1 VYAHGVPAETN
12 LSLTTP
18 LADLPG
24 VGPRR
29 AEFLAELGVRN
40 LGQLIAYLP
49 TRHEREEAESAISEL
64 SAGAVGCARGEIS
77 ATRVVKRGVTRAR
90 FEAVM
95 IDETGRLDL
104 VWFNAL
110 YMADRIHPGLRV
122 RVQGKADR
130 RGPGLRMTNPRLEV
144 LDPRREE
151 AASKDSRVR
160 PVYSASERISSRQ
173 IEGIISRVLALAL
186 TLIQDHLSP
195 EYRAQRELPELFAA
209 YRAMHAPA
217 SESEALAARRRL
229 AYDELLLL
237 QLGVQIKRAQRRE
250 RARAT
255 ALKWTQTIDNKIRK
269 RFSFALTEDQDG
281 VVRDIISDLTRA
293 TPTNRLIQGDVGS
306 GKTVVALYAMLMAVA
321 SKTQA
326 AIMAPTEILAE
337 QHFASITK
345 MLAGS
350 EVRVELLTGAV
361 KPAARAL
368 LLERLARGEIDLLV
382 GTHALLTKGVRFSN
396 LSVVIIDEQHR
407 FGVHQRAALR
417 SKGDDAA
424 GADGRVLVPH
434 VLVMTA
440 TPIPRTLALTLFGDL
455 DVSTIRRLPP
465 GRKAIATRVVQPA
478 MRAEVYRFV
487 RSRIDRGEQA
497 YVVVPAIEGADDGL
511 WVPGVGAA
519 PRLRSVEETL
529 KDLTESLL
537 PGVRVGVMHGR
548 LRQDERDK
556 VMKQFREQQLDVLLS
571 TTVIE
576 VGVDVPNATVMVIE
590 DAERFGLAQLHQ
602 LRGRVGR
609 GSKSSA
615 CVLVAGAGAG
625 GEEAQARLEA
635 LAKISD
641 GFKLAERDLEL
652 RGFGEIMGLKQSGMP
667 PFRVADLSK
676 DLDLLTLASRDAAE
690 MIGQDATLSG
700 PSAKLLHKRLMKAH
714 GQWLGLADVG

>member
-1 VYAHGVPAETN
+1 
-12 LSLTTP
+12 
-18 LADLPG
+18 
-24 VGPRR
+24 
-29 AEFLAELGVRN
+29 
-40 LGQLIAYLP
+40 
-49 TRHEREEAESAISEL
+49 
-64 SAGAVGCARGEIS
+64 
-77 ATRVVKRGVTRAR
+77 
-90 FEAVM
+90 
-95 IDETGRLDL
+95 
-104 VWFNAL
+104 
-110 YMADRIHPGLRV
+110 
-122 RVQGKADR
+122 
-130 RGPGLRMTNPRLEV
+130 
-144 LDPRREE
+144 
-151 AASKDSRVR
+151 
-160 PVYSASERISSRQ
+160 
-173 IEGIISRVLALAL
+173 
-186 TLIQDHLSP
+186 
-195 EYRAQRELPELFAA
+195 
-209 YRAMHAPA
+209 
-217 SESEALAARRRL
+217 
-229 AYDELLLL
+229 
-237 QLGVQIKRAQRRE
+237 
-250 RARAT
+250 
-255 ALKWTQTIDNKIRK
+255 
-269 RFSFALTEDQDG
+269 
-281 VVRDIISDLTRA
+281 
-293 TPTNRLIQGDVGS
+293 
-306 GKTVVALYAMLMAVA
+306 
-321 SKTQA
+321 
-326 AIMAPTEILAE
+326 
-337 QHFASITK
+337 
-345 MLAGS
+345 
-350 EVRVELLTGAV
+350 VRVELLTGAV

-676 DLDLLTLASRDAAE
+676 DLNLLTLASRDAAE